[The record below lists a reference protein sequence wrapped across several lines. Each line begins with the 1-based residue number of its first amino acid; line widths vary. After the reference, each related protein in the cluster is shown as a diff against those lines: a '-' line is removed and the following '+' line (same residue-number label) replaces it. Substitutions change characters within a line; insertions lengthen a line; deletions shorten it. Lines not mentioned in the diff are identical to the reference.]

1 MLKIL
6 YSLAIPIIISNL
18 LQTTYQLIDT
28 FWVGRLGSDAIAT
41 ISISYPIL
49 FLMLTLGSGLA
60 IAGTILVSQYKGKN
74 DTKSVNYVS
83 SQTIVSI
90 VIIAISIAIIG
101 IFLSPIFIKI
111 MGAKEGIFKTAVS
124 YLQLSFIGGIFIFTF
139 MVFQSLL
146 QGIGIVKP
154 QTFIILTAVCL
165 NAILDPLFIF
175 KLKLG
180 VNGAAIATIITQGLA
195 AITGLIILFTGKYE
209 IKIMLRSLKFDL
221 NITKKIFKLGI
232 PISIEYSSRAL
243 CMVVITA
250 IVSSFGTNALAVYG
264 IGIRLFTFVVLI
276 GVGFAT
282 ATSTLVGQNFGANNV
297 GKAYKISK
305 MSLLNSLAV
314 FLFLAFFSFI
324 FSSNI
329 SSLFIPKEPIVI
341 QETSL
346 FIKILSSGFIALGV
360 QIALNGIFKGSG
372 NPVISMALT
381 LLTMWILRAPLAFIL
396 SKLILKKEIGIWL
409 SFPISNYI
417 AAIVGLIIF
426 IKGKWKEKKII

>member
-28 FWVGRLGSDAIAT
+28 FWVGRIGSNAVAT

-74 DTKSVNYVS
+74 DTDSVNYIS

-90 VIIAISIAIIG
+90 VIIAVSIAIIG

-111 MGAKEGIFKTAVS
+111 MGANKEIFKIAVS
-124 YLQLSFIGGIFIFTF
+124 YLQLSFIGGIFVFTF

-146 QGIGIVKP
+146 QGVGVVKP
-154 QTFIILTAVCL
+154 QTLIILAAVCL
-165 NAILDPLFIF
+165 NAFLDPLFIF
-175 KLKLG
+175 RLKLG

-195 AITGLIILFTGKYE
+195 ATTGLIILYTGKYE
-209 IKIMLRSLKFDL
+209 IKIILKNLKFDL
-221 NITKKIFKLGI
+221 NIAKKIIKLGI

-243 CMVVITA
+243 CMVIITA

-282 ATSTLVGQNFGANNV
+282 ATSTLVGQNFGANNIK
-297 GKAYKISK
+297 KAYNISK
-305 MSLLNSLAV
+305 TSILNSLV
-314 FLFLAFFSFI
+314 IFFFLGLLSFM

-329 SSLFIPKEPIVI
+329 ASLFIPNDSIVI

-346 FIKILSSGFIALGV
+346 FIKILSFGFIALGI

-372 NPVISMALT
+372 NPIISMGLT
-381 LLTMWILRAPLAFIL
+381 ILTMWILRAPLAFII
-396 SKLILKKEIGIWL
+396 SKFILKSEIGIWL
-409 SFPISNYI
+409 SFPISNYVATI
-417 AAIVGLIIF
+417 IGLIIF
-426 IKGKWKEKKII
+426 SKRKWMQKRII